1 VKKKSVAILIPV
13 KNEVQAIPSL
23 ISDLTNV
30 FGNSE
35 YKYKIFILDDNSVDK
50 TFELLSSLEKMDSCI
65 KYVRFRR
72 SVGKSNLLRIGLKQ
86 IQKDKF
92 DFICF
97 MDGDGQDR
105 PDELYRLL
113 NFKDQNS
120 QLDLISGERK
130 HRQDKKIKIIS
141 SRLFNSFISIIFKV
155 KLKDINSGIKV
166 MNSESA
172 NFLVDI
178 MYRNMHRFIP
188 IFLIL
193 NNFTIQELEVRH
205 NPRLTGKSKYGS
217 LKFFMAIFDLFIIFL
232 FFKYRNRLGVFLFR
246 IGTFILALNIILFIL
261 KSQLGLSSSFNYL
274 LLILSFQSYLMAI
287 STEFTLLSLKR

>member
-1 VKKKSVAILIPV
+1 MKKKSVAILIPV